1 MKNALIAI
9 CVASF
14 WLAVLV
20 LLLYRAGSP
29 VLVAAVLVVA
39 GTTAL
44 GALAVCDALAVLG
57 VSNRIAI
64 DEGIALTA
72 KSRR

>member
-1 MKNALIAI
+1 MKLVLTAI
-9 CVASF
+9 CVISYWAS
-14 WLAVLV
+14 VLV
-20 LLLYRAGSP
+20 MLLYRAGSP

-44 GALAVCDALAVLG
+44 GALAVCDAVAALG

-64 DEGIALTA
+64 MEALGLA
-72 KSRR
+72 ARSRR

>member
-9 CVASF
+9 CVVSY

-20 LLLYRAGSP
+20 LMLYRAGSP

-44 GALAVCDALAVLG
+44 GALAVCDALAE
-57 VSNRIAI
+57 VSASHRITINDAV
-64 DEGIALTA
+64 ALAA